1 MTLQFWK
8 DMKIVAPGKKT
19 ASSFVKAAVF
29 MGVSTVALQSS
40 AFAADLPKRVA
51 PPLPVTESPFF
62 VFSDTILEY
71 RHEFSATDPGISNKF
86 GKEIANI
93 THVDA
98 FKYGTNFI
106 SADVLT
112 STNADPTAP
121 GLTVGSQSGSRE
133 LYFIYRGTL
142 SGNAVT
148 GSKNFS
154 FGFIKDVSF
163 EYGTDVETQNTAF
176 APQKTALV
184 LGPQFSFDVPGL
196 LTFSAHF
203 YKEWNHNGLASLFGS
218 PSNPDFNTFTGDVS
232 FRPTAEFEA
241 VYVQPLSFT
250 SLPLTFNGFANVI
263 LPKGK
268 DGFGNNT
275 RTEFLTEN
283 RLTLDVGSYFGR
295 KKLVDLFVG
304 YKLWINKFGNEFQY
318 GHPGYTPGSYENQV
332 FTGIAFHLQ

>member
-1 MTLQFWK
+1 MSTLAK
-8 DMKIVAPGKKT
+8 VA
-19 ASSFVKAAVF
+19 FLV
-29 MGVSTVALQSS
+29 GVSTAALQGPAS
-40 AFAADLPKRVA
+40 AADLPKRVTPPA
-51 PPLPVTESPFF
+51 PVDAPFF

-71 RHEFSATDPGISNKF
+71 RHEFSATDPGLSNKF

-121 GLTVGSQSGSRE
+121 GLTAGSQAGSRE
-133 LYFIYRGTL
+133 VYFIYRGTL

-148 GSKNFS
+148 NSKRFN
-154 FGFIKDVSF
+154 FGFVKDVSF
-163 EYGTDVETQNTAF
+163 EYGTDVESQNTAF

-184 LGPQFSFDVPGL
+184 VGPQVSFDVPGL

-203 YKEWNHNGLASLFGS
+203 YKEWNHNGLAGPIFGL
-218 PSNPDFNTFTGDVS
+218 PSNSDYNAFTGDVS

-241 VYVQPLSFT
+241 VYIQPLSFT
-250 SLPLTFNGFANVI
+250 TLPLTFNGFANVI

-332 FTGIAFHLQ
+332 FTGIAIHLQ